1 MKKTDKKIENFWDDL
16 DVRKRDDDRE
26 VQRKAVLATGAVL
39 GEFWSVCFKVFLFII
54 ALIFVLMWLSSAY
67 HLPAEYR
74 DDRPQWKQEQDAQW
88 AAEQHPGRK

>member
-1 MKKTDKKIENFWDDL
+1 MKPKDKKLEHFWDGL

-39 GEFWSVCFKVFLFII
+39 GEFWSVIFKVFLFVI

-67 HLPAEYR
+67 HTPPEYHGERHAEWGGPR
-74 DDRPQWKQEQDAQW
+74 
-88 AAEQHPGRK
+88 G